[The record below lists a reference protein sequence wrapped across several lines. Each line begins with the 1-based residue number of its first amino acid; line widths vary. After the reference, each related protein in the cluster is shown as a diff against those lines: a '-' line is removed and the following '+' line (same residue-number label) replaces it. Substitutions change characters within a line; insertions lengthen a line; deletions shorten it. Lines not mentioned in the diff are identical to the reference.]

1 MEIEDLKNTWLALDE
16 KLGQNKGLNDRIIK
30 DMLQTRSNKSMGCLV
45 GYDIFGLC
53 ILIMVLPVIA
63 YVWFNFDHITRLAS
77 GSVFLIFMFVVILFF
92 VFWTGTK
99 IALLMKIDLS
109 QEVMQNIRRA
119 NRYNILIKREKLI
132 SVFVL
137 PVIAVF
143 FFYLYLQVDA
153 PIMAWITMTCLFV
166 VAVIF
171 SIWSYK
177 RIYDK
182 NIKSIL
188 NSLQELK
195 ELED

>member
-1 MEIEDLKNTWLALDE
+1 
-16 KLGQNKGLNDRIIK
+16 
-30 DMLQTRSNKSMGCLV
+30 
-45 GYDIFGLC
+45 
-53 ILIMVLPVIA
+53 
-63 YVWFNFDHITRLAS
+63 
-77 GSVFLIFMFVVILFF
+77 VFLIFMFVVILFF